1 MAGGCGVTDLLPT
14 ICEALALVF
23 LLLIVSGAEP
33 GSV

>member
-1 MAGGCGVTDLLPT
+1 MTHLLPT

-23 LLLIVSGAEP
+23 LLLIMSGAEP

>member
-1 MAGGCGVTDLLPT
+1 MAGGCGVTDLFPKF
-14 ICEALALVF
+14 CEALALVF

>member
-1 MAGGCGVTDLLPT
+1 MTHLLPA